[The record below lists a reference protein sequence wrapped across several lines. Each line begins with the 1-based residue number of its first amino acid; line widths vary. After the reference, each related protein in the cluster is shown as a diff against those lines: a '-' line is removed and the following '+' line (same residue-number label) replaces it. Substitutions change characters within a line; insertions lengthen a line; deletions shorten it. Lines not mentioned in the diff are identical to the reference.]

1 MTQNNKHPAMIVY
14 EDAHLNAEPPLDLLC
29 SSFITPTELFFAR
42 NHAPIPTLD
51 PTTYRLNI
59 NGLVQKSLTL
69 TLEDV
74 MRYPKQVITAT
85 LMCAGNRRL
94 ALHQREP
101 IKDELPWDNSAI
113 STATWGGLWLRDL
126 LMEAGLEDGAAHIAF
141 LGADEVPKG
150 ESSFHFGGSV
160 PLEKM
165 EDMLLAYEMNGEPL
179 RSEHGYPLRV
189 IAPGT
194 IGARSVKWLTDI
206 SVQTAPSDNHYQ
218 AEAYKLFPPDV
229 REETAD
235 WDSAPMLGGLIV
247 NSVICCPQE
256 GEKLAA
262 GLTKIKGYALA
273 ADNARVERVE
283 LSSNGGAT
291 WHDAALVGEDHPYAW
306 RLWESELMLT
316 SGTHELVVRATDS
329 AGNTQPESIADVWN
343 FKGYMNNSWHRV
355 WVEVS

>member
-165 EDMLLAYEMNGEPL
+165 EDVLLAYEMNGEPL

-194 IGARSVKWLTDI
+194 IGARSVKI
-206 SVQTAPSDNHYQ
+206 SQDEFTLWEDLKKLSSGNAAPTSDDGAHGADSADGGAPTAPTY
-218 AEAYKLFPPDV
+218 A
-229 REETAD
+229 
-235 WDSAPMLGGLIV
+235 GG
-247 NSVICCPQE
+247 
-256 GEKLAA
+256 
-262 GLTKIKGYALA
+262 
-273 ADNARVERVE
+273 
-283 LSSNGGAT
+283 
-291 WHDAALVGEDHPYAW
+291 VGERERTFSGGVGAEQPA
-306 RLWESELMLT
+306 SETLD
-316 SGTHELVVRATDS
+316 EL
-329 AGNTQPESIADVWN
+329 P
-343 FKGYMNNSWHRV
+343 
-355 WVEVS
+355 